1 MSLLGVEEAVVDEEP
16 SLAELAHRVD
26 EATAALESLA
36 PEARERAEAV
46 KAAIEAFHRPALVA
60 IVQALKAD
68 PRGKE
73 LLFELVDDPA
83 VLAVLSLHGIV
94 RTPPPA
100 GAKGASPAP
109 SSATGPTTTFIPLSS
124 LGRRA
129 PARAAPA
136 APAPASSPEP
146 SAGAGRAERPVKPDP
161 AAGWVPGP
169 ALAEVPVGTM
179 LRFDVVVGA
188 TASPSKFLVTN
199 VAGRPAVF
207 RNACVHQGRPLDGGR
222 LEAGVLVC
230 PWHGFRYDAATGECL
245 SSPGSRLDAV
255 ASLVHRDH
263 VWLRASNG

>member
-1 MSLLGVEEAVVDEEP
+1 MPAPAGSAPPLVDEGP

-46 KAAIEAFHRPALVA
+46 KAAIEGFHRPALVA

-100 GAKGASPAP
+100 GSRPGPAP
-109 SSATGPTTTFIPLSS
+109 AGSAGPTTTFIPLSA

-129 PARAAPA
+129 PA
-136 APAPASSPEP
+136 
-146 SAGAGRAERPVKPDP
+146 GADTGRAERPDP

-179 LRFDVVVGA
+179 LRFDVVAGA
-188 TASPSKFLVTN
+188 TAAPSSFLVTN
-199 VAGRPAVF
+199 AAGTPAAF

-222 LEAGVLVC
+222 LDGGVLVC
-230 PWHGFRYDAATGECL
+230 PWHGFRYDVATGDCL

-255 ASLVHRDH
+255 ACVVHRDH
-263 VWLRASNG
+263 IWLRATNG

>member
-1 MSLLGVEEAVVDEEP
+1 MDGDGP

-109 SSATGPTTTFIPLSS
+109 PGATGPTTTFIPLSS

-129 PARAAPA
+129 PARAVPSV
-136 APAPASSPEP
+136 PAPASSPEP
-146 SAGAGRAERPVKPDP
+146 SAGAGRTERPVKPDP

-179 LRFDVVVGA
+179 LRFDVVVEA
-188 TASPSKFLVTN
+188 TAAPSKFLVTN
-199 VAGRPAVF
+199 AAGRPAVF

-222 LEAGVLVC
+222 MEGGAVVC

-245 SSPGSRLDAV
+245 SSPGSRLDPV
-255 ASLVHRDH
+255 ASTVHGGH

>member
-1 MSLLGVEEAVVDEEP
+1 MPAPTGVAPSAVDEDGP

-26 EATAALESLA
+26 EAAAALESLA

-100 GAKGASPAP
+100 GAKGASSPAP
-109 SSATGPTTTFIPLSS
+109 PSAPGPTTTFIPLSS

-129 PARAAPA
+129 PART
-136 APAPASSPEP
+136 
-146 SAGAGRAERPVKPDP
+146 ERPDP

-169 ALAEVPVGTM
+169 ARAEVPVGTM
-179 LRFDVVVGA
+179 LRFDVVAGA
-188 TASPSKFLVTN
+188 TAVPSSFLVTN
-199 VAGRPAVF
+199 VAGRPAAF

-222 LEAGVLVC
+222 LDNGVLVC
-230 PWHGFRYDAATGECL
+230 PWHGFRYDAAAGECL

-255 ASLVHRDH
+255 ACAVHGDRI
-263 VWLRASNG
+263 WLRATNG

>member
-1 MSLLGVEEAVVDEEP
+1 VEEAEVDEGP

-60 IVQALKAD
+60 IVQALRAD

-100 GAKGASPAP
+100 GAKGASSSPAAP
-109 SSATGPTTTFIPLSS
+109 SATGPTTTFIPLSS

-129 PARAAPA
+129 PARAVPA

-146 SAGAGRAERPVKPDP
+146 SAGARRAGPPDP

-169 ALAEVPVGTM
+169 SLAEVPAGTM
-179 LRFDVVVGA
+179 LRFDVVAGA
-188 TASPSKFLVTN
+188 TAAPSSFLVTN
-199 VAGRPAVF
+199 VAGTPAAF

-222 LEAGVLVC
+222 LDGGILAC
-230 PWHGFRYDAATGECL
+230 PWHTFRYDAATGECL

-255 ASLVHRDH
+255 ACMVHRDH
-263 VWLRASNG
+263 VWLRATNG

>member
-1 MSLLGVEEAVVDEEP
+1 MPAPEAAVDEGP
-16 SLAELAHRVD
+16 SLAELAQRVD
-26 EATAALESLA
+26 EAAAALESLA

-94 RTPPPA
+94 RAPAPAPSAPA
-100 GAKGASPAP
+100 GAAPA
-109 SSATGPTTTFIPLSS
+109 GPTTTFIPLSS

-129 PARAAPA
+129 PARADPA
-136 APAPASSPEP
+136 A
-146 SAGAGRAERPVKPDP
+146 PDP

-169 ALAEVPVGTM
+169 ARAEVPVGTI
-179 LRFDVVVGA
+179 LRFDVVAGA
-188 TASPSKFLVTN
+188 TAAPSSFLVTN
-199 VAGRPAVF
+199 VAGRPAAF

-222 LEAGVLVC
+222 LDGGVLAC

-255 ASLVHRDH
+255 ACMVHRDH
-263 VWLRASNG
+263 IWLRATNG

>member
-1 MSLLGVEEAVVDEEP
+1 MALLGVEEAVVDEEP

-109 SSATGPTTTFIPLSS
+109 SRATGPTTTFIPLSS

-129 PARAAPA
+129 PARAVPA
-136 APAPASSPEP
+136 A
-146 SAGAGRAERPVKPDP
+146 PDP

-222 LEAGVLVC
+222 LEAGVLEC

-255 ASLVHRDH
+255 ACLVHRDH

>member
-1 MSLLGVEEAVVDEEP
+1 MAAPPPPPVAATIDEGP

-73 LLFELVDDPA
+73 LLFELVDDAA

-100 GAKGASPAP
+100 GAKGASA
-109 SSATGPTTTFIPLSS
+109 SASTGPTATFIPLSS

-136 APAPASSPEP
+136 APAPAPSLEP
-146 SAGAGRAERPVKPDP
+146 SAGAGRAERPDP
-161 AAGWVPGP
+161 AAGWAPGP
-169 ALAEVPVGTM
+169 AVADVPMGTM
-179 LRFDVVVGA
+179 LRFDVVIGA
-188 TASPSKFLVTN
+188 TAAPSSFLVIN
-199 VAGRPAVF
+199 VAGTPAAF

-222 LEAGVLVC
+222 LVDGVLTC

-255 ASLVHRDH
+255 ACVVHSDH
-263 VWLRASNG
+263 IWLRVSNG